1 MRLKWFPSG
10 IYEIYTQ
17 NLYDATKMHKK
28 NRRPYVCMRF
38 SVYTEIKGSLRRW
51 NCVCIEAFG
60 FFNQRLLCCHGN
72 ACWTKVLWIFQQPPF
87 LSNHLGSFHNP
98 HNIQKFSWR
107 GGRPVPSKLVKVS
120 SQVSGTPSQYRF
132 VASDGMNPMSE
143 IKAQKKKQKNNSCK
157 KIQSLHKCK
166 EVKEAPC
173 MLKRYLSTAGE
184 TEANTATTFSSF
196 FLSVSFSRPWALGN
210 DESVNKCALLYLVS
224 LLTWKM
230 KCCWTT
236 KNIQTP
242 LFSLFFSLH
251 FNNLPKN

>member
-1 MRLKWFPSG
+1 
-10 IYEIYTQ
+10 
-17 NLYDATKMHKK
+17 MHKK

-60 FFNQRLLCCHGN
+60 SFNQRLLCCHGN

-107 GGRPVPSKLVKVS
+107 GGRPIPSKLVKV
-120 SQVSGTPSQYRF
+120 
-132 VASDGMNPMSE
+132 
-143 IKAQKKKQKNNSCK
+143 KQKHRKTKKNNSCK

-230 KCCWTT
+230 KCCWMT